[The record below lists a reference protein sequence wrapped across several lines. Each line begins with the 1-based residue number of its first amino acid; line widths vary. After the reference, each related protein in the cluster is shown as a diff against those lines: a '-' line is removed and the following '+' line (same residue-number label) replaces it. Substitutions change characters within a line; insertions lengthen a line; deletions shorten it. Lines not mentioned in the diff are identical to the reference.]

1 MFFEPPSAQ
10 EEALRPPKLGPPAW
24 YAPPA
29 EEMGAAV
36 TSDLLLART
45 PNVAV
50 ALPTIRAFTT
60 GCLLDVEIVM
70 RRRSLPPDDF
80 QALQMSVF
88 PHMISSVSAR
98 GLPDN
103 LLRFGVRFAD
113 GTKATTVGQRFD
125 LAGLPQ
131 DPPASPQLSWLLGGT
146 SLRSGDND
154 EGSLFN
160 IGLWLWPSPPP
171 ETFEL
176 GVEWPDGGIEL
187 SITPLDGAAIVS
199 AAERSVPYWP
209 DPPPGD

>member
-10 EEALRPPKLGPPAW
+10 EEATRPPKPELPAW

-29 EEMGAAV
+29 EEMGATM

-45 PNVAV
+45 QNVAIT
-50 ALPTIRAFTT
+50 LPTIRAFST
-60 GCLLDVEIVM
+60 GCLLDVDIVM

-125 LAGLPQ
+125 LARLPQ
-131 DPPASPQLSWLLGGT
+131 DPPSVPRLSWLFGGM
-146 SLRSGDND
+146 SLRSGGD
-154 EGSLFN
+154 EEGFLTV
-160 IGLWLWPSPPP
+160 GLWLWPSPPP

-176 GVEWPDGGIEL
+176 GVEWPSAGIEL
-187 SITPLDGAAIVS
+187 SIATLDGAAIVS

-209 DPPPGD
+209 DPPPGG